1 MFNRKFI
8 FYLCFFCWVAFSF
21 RTFVYYCFDRRLLL
35 NHNVHHKSFGW
46 TLCGFVVSFNSMANL
61 KCVNTTVILKTKTQT
76 WQYKLLA
83 IKNKQ
88 VMNSLGFLEVYMSRV
103 SSHPSAV
110 FVYNKWLFGKVSNVQ
125 WTVQQMEI
133 MAFVAQL
140 LSIATNETYTRKIH
154 ANMRLD
160 A

>member
-1 MFNRKFI
+1 
-8 FYLCFFCWVAFSF
+8 
-21 RTFVYYCFDRRLLL
+21 
-35 NHNVHHKSFGW
+35 
-46 TLCGFVVSFNSMANL
+46 
-61 KCVNTTVILKTKTQT
+61 
-76 WQYKLLA
+76 
-83 IKNKQ
+83 
-88 VMNSLGFLEVYMSRV
+88 MSRV